1 MLVVLLEKQ
10 IIKQQ
15 LLNLR
20 KNLLIIIIMNI
31 LQLQSLILLYV
42 DVFNERLA
50 QANLVTKTDFDA
62 KLSGLNKKIT
72 ENKTKDLLV
81 ENELR
86 KLKTFDSSYFRGKSW
101 YLNQ

>member
-81 ENELR
+81 ENEFK

>member
-20 KNLLIIIIMNI
+20 ENLLIIIIMNI

>member
-1 MLVVLLEKQ
+1 
-10 IIKQQ
+10 
-15 LLNLR
+15 
-20 KNLLIIIIMNI
+20 MNI

-81 ENELR
+81 ENEFK

>member
-20 KNLLIIIIMNI
+20 ENLLIIIIMNI

-81 ENELR
+81 ENELK

>member
-81 ENELR
+81 ENELK

>member
-1 MLVVLLEKQ
+1 
-10 IIKQQ
+10 
-15 LLNLR
+15 
-20 KNLLIIIIMNI
+20 MNI

-81 ENELR
+81 ENELK
-86 KLKTFDSSYFRGKSW
+86 KLKTFDSSYFRDKSW